1 MNYDSYYDQRLLAL
15 ESLIYKNESTDI
27 YKKTEKSYRMTVA
40 EAKEIKKAY
49 SKKLIKSTLN
59 WHLVFIEDFIK
70 HDGWVSMTLKDYA
83 DRLTDFKTKDGG
95 KITGNAIS
103 VFITEIR
110 SRYGLLAFKTPKMQ
124 RTYIDRI
131 RDFSL
136 KEWDFILSRCIRI
149 DYIVCVYRC
158 YLYGWDIKY
167 IDSKIGR
174 DHFKSFLCRSLG
186 ILSQQYPKKNA
197 KIEK

>member
-1 MNYDSYYDQRLLAL
+1 MNYDTYYDQRLLAL